1 LFVVYLFHSWRKRM
15 KKVILAI
22 CVCAMAAPAIN
33 ADPITIEMA
42 ASNFTAT
49 TADLTIS
56 YSGASGLPP
65 YGISMVV
72 DLTVDSAGAG
82 SAEVVAESDVA
93 SGDSFFDVFID
104 LAADEPNNYLDPA
117 KVDPCTGIWT
127 GAGTPHPLAKT
138 DAAGTPTFPVSV
150 FSLCMGELAQTATIP
165 ASKDLAVITI
175 TRDDGVGAGTGC
187 TVSIAADDL
196 RGTIVDPNG
205 DPLTVTYPADLPIV
219 WGGAPQC
226 FGGAGQQWT
235 DWNALGNPTCWCDAT
250 TGVAGGAGRQCHGDA
265 GNDVEVFLQNYRVF
279 NSDLTLVIQNWQRK
293 AGDPLLNPCADV
305 DHKAE
310 VFLQNYRVFNG
321 DLTRVISNWQK
332 KDDVIPANCPLTDA
346 ANDAYVPPI

>member
-1 LFVVYLFHSWRKRM
+1 M

-22 CVCAMAAPAIN
+22 CVCVMAAPGFAQE
-33 ADPITIEMA
+33 PITIEMSA
-42 ASNFTAT
+42 GNIT
-49 TADLTIS
+49 TDSADLTIS

-82 SAEVVAESDVA
+82 EAEVLAASDVT
-93 SGDSFFDVFID
+93 SGDPFFDVFID
-104 LAADEPNNYLDPA
+104 LAADEPNNYLDPLL
-117 KVDPCTGIWT
+117 VDPCTGIWT
-127 GAGTPHPLAKT
+127 GAGDPHPLAQT

-150 FSLCMGELAQTATIP
+150 FSLCMGELADTAGIG
-165 ASKDLAVITI
+165 ASNTLAVITI
-175 TRDDGVGAGTGC
+175 TRVAPGTGC
-187 TVSIAADDL
+187 TVRISADDL
-196 RGTIVDPNG
+196 RGTVVDSNG
-205 DPLTVTYPADLPIV
+205 DPMDVTYPADLPIV
-219 WGGAPQC
+219 WGGVPQC

-235 DWNALGNPTCWCDAT
+235 DWNALGNPTCWCDAS
-250 TGVAGGAGRQCHGDA
+250 TGVAGGDGRQCHGDA
-265 GNDVEVFLQNYRVF
+265 NNDVEVFLQNYRVF
-279 NSDLTLVIQNWQRK
+279 NNDLNLVIANWQRK

-332 KDDVIPANCPLTDA
+332 KDAVIPANCPLSDA
-346 ANDAYVPPI
+346 ANNAYVPPI

>member
-1 LFVVYLFHSWRKRM
+1 M

-22 CVCAMAAPAIN
+22 CVCVMAAPAIN
-33 ADPITIEMA
+33 ADPITIGVA
-42 ASNFTAT
+42 ASNIDADS
-49 TADLTIS
+49 ADLTIS

-72 DLTVDSAGAG
+72 DLTVDAGGAG
-82 SAEVVAESDVA
+82 EAEVLAAGDV
-93 SGDSFFDVFID
+93 SSVDSFFDVFID
-104 LAADEPNNYLDPA
+104 LAADEPNDYLDPA

-138 DAAGTPTFPVSV
+138 DSAGTPAFPVSV
-150 FSLCMGELAQTATIP
+150 FSLCMGELAQTASIP
-165 ASKDLAVITI
+165 SSKDLAVITI
-175 TRDDGVGAGTGC
+175 TKKGAGTGC
-187 TVSIAADDL
+187 TVRISADDL
-196 RGTIVDPNG
+196 RGNIVDPNG

-219 WGGAPQC
+219 WDGGVPTC

-235 DWNALGNPTCWCDAT
+235 DWNALGNPTCWCDAG

-265 GNDVEVFLQNYRVF
+265 GNDVEVFLQNYRVY

-293 AGDPLLNPCADV
+293 TGNPLLNACADV

-310 VFLQNYRVFNG
+310 VFLQNYRVYNG

-332 KDDVIPANCPLTDA
+332 KDAVIPANCPLTDA
-346 ANDAYVPPI
+346 ANNAYVPPI